1 MATLAIAA
9 IGAGIGASTGIAG
22 ATSIGFSV
30 GAILGG
36 ILFPTKGAGA
46 EGSRLE
52 DLKVYSSTYGKAIP
66 QVYGTMRFAGNVIW
80 STDIQESK
88 KSQRSGGKGG
98 GATATSYTYSCSF
111 AVGLC
116 KGPITA
122 IRRIWAD
129 TKLIYDASAP
139 ATNPMEKYPGV
150 ITRYLGSESQNP
162 DPTIQAALGAA
173 NVPAYRGLAYLV
185 FNNLQLAD
193 FGNRIPS
200 IGVEVIVGDAASVA
214 NETTLSVL
222 SPLISDYTH
231 IDPVTSKA
239 FNLYNN
245 TIYKYDLISMTLENS
260 ATLPYARCA
269 QFGGVD
275 SQGNYY
281 YMYDASGARMRIVK
295 VDGDTLT
302 VSAVSGSI
310 DPSLSGLVRDDKIFM
325 FRSRKVYDLS
335 FNLIIDLSAVFPFD
349 ILYGERP
356 ICVDANGCYWM
367 LLEGVLYKS
376 YDGVNVETF
385 DVTTYVPA
393 GDKTTAILYDDTTD
407 HVYAFNVSFAVAGS
421 HTLLKWSPQGGYAGH
436 LTDVKL
442 EAVYTT
448 FQSAN
453 IYPDRGVIYLAS
465 RSNAGRNLDGQKI
478 NLATMEVVETYT
490 ITGMTQPTTYGA
502 CCYERFTH
510 SFASMNYFSS
520 PASNTLVKVPLSRI
534 TEGTDALGDV
544 IKTICLQAG
553 LSSSDVDTSGVTETL
568 RGYIISNRCSLRD
581 AIAPLLSSYFVDAV
595 ESDGVLKFTS
605 RSSTLSSVLTIP
617 YDDLGAKEGEHSEDE
632 TIYIKEDRAQNFDLP
647 ERIDLSYADPE
658 LYYETNTQHAKRP
671 ASVETGTD
679 SAESV
684 SFTMAFTSS
693 EAAQLAE
700 RLLFNSWLYRTTYSF
715 DLPPKYIK
723 LNPADVVTVET
734 PLADLKLR
742 LTEVDYGANNVVACK
757 GVLES
762 ADAFVSSASGTSG
775 YAIGSEISV
784 QLPIK
789 AYVLDLPKLVNS
801 DDSDFY
807 TYFCFLSS
815 IDESSLL
822 YYSTDRV
829 SWGLFGA
836 GSKIPSYGKAATKL
850 DDCRSPWV
858 WDDTN
863 TVQVRMLKGDLSSAS
878 EEDVL
883 NGANLA
889 LLGDEIIQFTTANLI
904 ATDTYELS
912 GLLRGRRGT
921 ERHTG
926 THISGDR
933 FILLETDSG
942 LFREV
947 LSQTRIGATS
957 YFRSLRAGGNWDDAV
972 EQSFV
977 YNAEAFRCFSPVGI
991 EGERDSGDDL
1001 TVTWIRRA
1009 RWGAEWMSG
1018 TDIPLGEAT
1027 ESYEIDI
1034 MDGTAVVR
1042 TLTATTPT
1050 AVYTAAQQIEDF
1062 GSTQSSVSVKIYQMN
1077 ALVGRGHAG
1086 EATL

>member
-22 ATSIGFSV
+22 ATSLGFSV

-36 ILFPTKGAGA
+36 ILFPTKTTT

-80 STDIQESK
+80 STDIKESR

-116 KGPITA
+116 KGQITA

-150 ITRYLGSESQNP
+150 ITRYLGSETQNP
-162 DPTIQAALGAA
+162 DPTIQAELGAA

-200 IGVEVIVGDAASVA
+200 IGVEVIVGDAVSVA
-214 NETTLSVL
+214 NETRLSVTVL
-222 SPLISDYTH
+222 TSDHTYLDNATG
-231 IDPVTSKA
+231 KA
-239 FNLYNN
+239 FTMYSNTLY
-245 TIYKYDLISMTLENS
+245 KHDFVSLSLENS
-260 ATLPYARCA
+260 AALPYTSYVN
-269 QFGGVD
+269 FGVD
-275 SQGNYY
+275 SQGNFYY
-281 YMYDASGARMRIVK
+281 GYAIGGVNIHIVK

-302 VSAVSGSI
+302 VSAVSGNIPLSI
-310 DPSLSGLVRDDKIFM
+310 RGLLRGDKIFV
-325 FRSRKVYDLS
+325 FRTRQVYDLN
-335 FNLIIDLSAVFPFD
+335 FNLIVDLSAVFPFSVY
-349 ILYGERP
+349 YGERP
-356 ICVDANGCYWM
+356 ICVDVNGCYWM
-367 LLEGVLYKS
+367 LRAGVLYKS
-376 YDGVNVETF
+376 YDGVNVESF
-385 DVTTYVPA
+385 DVSPYVTA
-393 GDKTTAILYDDTTD
+393 DADTAAILYDDTTD
-407 HVYAFNVSFAVAGS
+407 HVYAFSGTPAGAGS
-421 HTLLKWSPQGGYAGH
+421 YTILKWSPSNGYVTH
-436 LTDVKL
+436 LTAAKIDI
-442 EAVYTT
+442 VYHTL
-448 FQSAN
+448 QSAN
-453 IYPDRGVIYLAS
+453 IYPDKGIIYLAT
-465 RSNAGRNLDGQKI
+465 RSNAGRNLNGQKI

-490 ITGMTQPTTYGA
+490 ITGMTQPTTYGP

-510 SFASMNYFSS
+510 SFVSTNYFGGT
-520 PASNTLVKVPLSRI
+520 ASRELVKVPLSRI
-534 TEGTDALGDV
+534 TDGTDALGDV

-553 LSSSDVDTSGVTETL
+553 LSSSDVDTSGVMETL

-581 AIAPLLSSYFVDAV
+581 ALSPLLSSYFVDAV
-595 ESDGVLKFTS
+595 ETDGVLKFTS
-605 RSSTLSSVLTIP
+605 RSSNLTPVLTIP

-632 TIYIKEDRAQNFDLP
+632 IVYIKEDRAQNFDLP

-684 SFTMAFTSS
+684 SFTMAFTAS

-715 DLPPKYIK
+715 ELPPKYIK

-734 PLADLKLR
+734 PAANLKLR
-742 LTEVDYGANNVVACK
+742 LTEVDYGANNAVACK

-762 ADAFVSSASGTSG
+762 ADAFVSSATGTSG

-815 IDESSLL
+815 LDESSLL

-836 GSKIPSYGKAATKL
+836 GSKMPSNGKAATKL
-850 DDCRSPWV
+850 NDCRSPWV
-858 WDDTN
+858 WDNTN
-863 TVQVRMLKGDLSSAS
+863 TVQVRMLKGDLTSAT
-878 EEDVL
+878 EDEVL

-889 LLGDEIIQFTTANLI
+889 LLGNEIIQFTTANLV
-904 ATDTYELS
+904 AANTYELS

-926 THISGDR
+926 THVSGDR
-933 FILLETDSG
+933 FVLLETDSG

-947 LSQTRIGATS
+947 LSQTRIGEAS
-957 YFRSLRAGGNWDDAV
+957 YFRSVRSGGNWDDAV
-972 EQSFV
+972 EQNFV
-977 YNAEAFRCFSPVGI
+977 YNAEAFRCFSPVRIKGT
-991 EGERDSGDDL
+991 RDGSNNL
-1001 TVTWIRRA
+1001 TITWVRRA

-1027 ESYEIDI
+1027 EAYEIDI
-1034 MDGTAVVR
+1034 LSGTTVVR

-1050 AVYTAAQQIEDF
+1050 VSYIAAQQTTDF
-1062 GSTQSSVSVKIYQMN
+1062 GSPQSSVKVNIYQMN
-1077 ALVGRGHAG
+1077 AFVGRGHAG
-1086 EATL
+1086 EATV